1 MQTGETLA
9 VKIYRKI
16 ELNNWMIK
24 MIAQEIDLLRKLD
37 HPNIVKVHNVIE
49 DADRIYMIID
59 DIKGSNLFNH
69 II

>member
-24 MIAQEIDLLRKLD
+24 MIAQEIDLVRKLD